1 MPLNL
6 ASLIQDRATAKIA
19 LGPGTLEVEYYPARL
34 TAQMLLDIA
43 DIAHVD
49 DLPESRRLAIVTNP
63 TQTLLTLLAQWDL
76 VETNPATGADQ
87 PVPLDEP
94 HIASLGVA
102 IQWAM
107 LRGLVYTQNQA
118 AAGEASAPEA
128 SANAQPSGATS
139 SPEAH

>member
-6 ASLIQDRATAKIA
+6 ASLIQDRATAKIP
-19 LGPGTLEVEYYPARL
+19 LGSGTLEVEYYPARL
-34 TAQMLLDIA
+34 TAQMLLEISDIA
-43 DIAHVD
+43 RID
-49 DLPESRRLAIVTNP
+49 DLPETRRRAIVTDS

-76 VETNPATGADQ
+76 VETDPASGEDH

-94 HIASLGVA
+94 HIAALGIA
-102 IQWAM
+102 IQWAI
-107 LRGLVYTQNQA
+107 LRGLIYTQNQA

-139 SPEAH
+139 SPEAQ